1 MIAVI
6 GAIAIVA
13 LLMLVGVLNAT
24 GFFRALPLIL
34 LLGALS
40 FVAAMVAKVN
50 LGPEWTACAGIVAP
64 AALLPWAAWRPGSSR
79 AKLWIMSGASFA
91 MNSLKW
97 LALIACGLTLPAN
110 GFHLDVWLA
119 RGWPWA
125 ALAGV
130 AWVVRM
136 LVDRTTIRSVAREPG
151 ATDRVR
157 SL

>member
-1 MIAVI
+1 
-6 GAIAIVA
+6 
-13 LLMLVGVLNAT
+13 
-24 GFFRALPLIL
+24 
-34 LLGALS
+34 
-40 FVAAMVAKVN
+40 
-50 LGPEWTACAGIVAP
+50 
-64 AALLPWAAWRPGSSR
+64 
-79 AKLWIMSGASFA
+79 MSGASFA

-97 LALIACGLTLPAN
+97 LTLIACGLTLHAN

-151 ATDRVR
+151 ATDRVTSSKLR
-157 SL
+157 DARAGHDRKGKDAE